1 MKSKQIVFFAILSDM
16 EPILKK
22 VESSLSVQYF
32 KTGLLD
38 SRDIPHYQSIFD
50 APDLGFTLSGDWN
63 RTDSYLVLPK
73 TISLNI
79 RDVPQRAGGVKYAV
93 DQSVNGKSVELK
105 VGGIY
110 KDKEHI
116 LVAGLIGTISEDDF
130 SVDTF
135 KLFSSLIRKEF
146 KKIGSFYVGKSA
158 EEKLRSG
165 WRLVT
170 NDKSP
175 KEYDLAVS

>member
-1 MKSKQIVFFAILSDM
+1 MKSRQIMFFSLLPDI

-22 VESSLSVQYF
+22 IESSVEINYF
-32 KTGLLD
+32 KIGMFD

-50 APDLGFTLSGDWN
+50 APDFGFTLSGDWN
-63 RTDSYLVLPK
+63 RIDSYLVMPK
-73 TISLNI
+73 SALLDI
-79 RDVPQRAGGVKYAV
+79 RDIPQKAGGIKYAV
-93 DQSVNGKSVELK
+93 DQSVNAKSIELK

-110 KDKEHI
+110 KASENI
-116 LVAGLIGTISEDDF
+116 LVAGRVATISEGIF
-130 SVDTF
+130 SLETF

-146 KKIGSFYVGKSA
+146 KRIGTFYVGKNA

-175 KEYDLAVS
+175 KEYDLAIS